1 MSEALVSEVR
11 KLKRELGLCKR
22 KLKEMGKE
30 YENIRARVGYGEL
43 KGWTP
48 QKRIESQYGWVFAWL
63 YPLSSY
69 MNQNLNNTLT
79 PNIRNKIN
87 EIVIAIISQLVVH
100 GKYGVIMPND
110 PRPTDIEQ
118 FLKSQNLRIYRIYE
132 PCVIC
137 SEKRITHE
145 CHIIPRS
152 EGGPYHRDNLI
163 SLCPLHHHLFDH
175 HRLNRQ
181 EWAKLRNVINEK
193 MNAAI
198 IYSDQVHLPQLEM
211 FWKENLL

>member
-1 MSEALVSEVR
+1 MSEALESKVG
-11 KLKRELGLCKR
+11 KLKKELGLCKR
-22 KLKEMGKE
+22 KLQEIKKEN
-30 YENIRARVGYGEL
+30 ENIREKVGYDVL

-48 QKRIESQYGWVFAWL
+48 QKRIESQYGWVYAWL

-69 MNQNLNNTLT
+69 MNQNLNNILT

-87 EIVIAIISQLVVH
+87 EIVNAIISQLAVH
-100 GKYGVIMPND
+100 GKYGVTLPND
-110 PRPTDIEQ
+110 PRPTDIEK
-118 FLKSQNLRIYRIYE
+118 FLKSQRLRISKIYE
-132 PCVIC
+132 PCIIC
-137 SEKRITHE
+137 SENRITHE

-163 SLCPLHHHLFDH
+163 NLCPLHHHLFDH
-175 HRLNRQ
+175 HRLNRL

-198 IYSDQVHLPQLEM
+198 IYTDQVHLPQLEI
-211 FWKENLL
+211 FWKENFL